1 MSASSAKKVSFDDE
15 PLIVV
20 DEDNNVLGYQPK
32 ADVHAGDGI
41 LHRAFSVFLFDDE
54 GRVLIQKRAAS
65 KPLWPGFWAN
75 ACCSHPRRGETEAEA
90 AVRRITEEL
99 GIEAAPPAPS
109 ATERRARMAR
119 MRGEPEPRVDE
130 QGAELPPSR
139 GTDLPDIEEIK
150 TSLRPNPD
158 AKAARVSRPLDPEEV
173 AEQRRGFRLGFTV
186 MVTAAVVLVCLYIYA
201 PLIIQQ
207 MPASE
212 PAMIAYV
219 DWANG
224 ARDGID
230 RILARSANGLN
241 VLLERIGVES

>member
-41 LHRAFSVFLFDDE
+41 LHRAFSVFLFDDA

-99 GIEAAPPAPS
+99 GIEAAPEYVYTFTYHARYGDVGSEHEVCSVFLARATAPVV
-109 ATERRARMAR
+109 ANET
-119 MRGEPEPRVDE
+119 
-130 QGAELPPSR
+130 
-139 GTDLPDIEEIK
+139 
-150 TSLRPNPD
+150 
-158 AKAARVSRPLDPEEV
+158 EV
-173 AEQRRGFRLGFTV
+173 AELLW
-186 MVTAAVVLVCLYIYA
+186 VTAEELDARLRDDADSHSPWLRMEWAQLRAEYGDRLAAYGAV
-201 PLIIQQ
+201 
-207 MPASE
+207 
-212 PAMIAYV
+212 
-219 DWANG
+219 
-224 ARDGID
+224 
-230 RILARSANGLN
+230 
-241 VLLERIGVES
+241 